1 MHSDLSGTFLDLAE
15 IRKYRV
21 DQLESLVDLLA
32 DFSTSQDNLATD
44 EDQENDLG
52 LHHAIDQ
59 TREQLRLVGTEVVVT
74 RGQPLQT
81 DGELDVAR
89 ADDVLDLEI
98 GKLGVETKL
107 LDNTRILA
115 RSQLR
120 IILGLGTS
128 DDHLARGEDKSG
140 GLGLANSHD
149 DGSKTLWVV
158 LGVTRVQGN
167 RLQIQAAIK
176 VDRCDDVLQSR
187 RDTTGALVGSR
198 CSSRSCGGNR
208 SADCALLAVQN
219 GSLNILW
226 VAQRRCKLLGSPGE
240 RQRPRRSE
248 GLGLSGVGRM
258 RLNAF
263 HDWVRYR

>member
-140 GLGLANSHD
+140 GLRFTDTHD
-149 DGSKTLWVV
+149 HGSKTLWVV
-158 LGVTRVQGN
+158 LGVACVQRDG
-167 RLQIQAAIK
+167 LQIKAAVK
-176 VDRCDDVLQSR
+176 VDSSNDVPFGITSSAILVTQKNVQS
-187 RDTTGALVGSR
+187 
-198 CSSRSCGGNR
+198 
-208 SADCALLAVQN
+208 
-219 GSLNILW
+219 ILT
-226 VAQRRCKLLGSPGE
+226 AR
-240 RQRPRRSE
+240 
-248 GLGLSGVGRM
+248 
-258 RLNAF
+258 
-263 HDWVRYR
+263 